1 MAIATTAEFEAWAD
15 LRGIILSGDLDA
27 ALYIAE
33 NDFLNVRYTFK
44 DGVTDEQKKPALL
57 QAAYQQTLGRLFV
70 DPLAIQQTGV
80 VESESSAVGSL
91 SESITYKSG
100 TAVRDVYPTQ
110 QIDYLLRGLVEGSG
124 GLGSLVRW

>member
-1 MAIATTAEFEAWAD
+1 MAIATAAEFEAWAD
-15 LRGIILSGDLDA
+15 LRGIILTGDLDS

-44 DGVTDEQKKPALL
+44 DGVTDEQKKPALF

-70 DPLAIQQTGV
+70 DPLSIQQTGI

-91 SESITYKSG
+91 SESINYKSG

-124 GLGSLVRW
+124 GLGQLVR